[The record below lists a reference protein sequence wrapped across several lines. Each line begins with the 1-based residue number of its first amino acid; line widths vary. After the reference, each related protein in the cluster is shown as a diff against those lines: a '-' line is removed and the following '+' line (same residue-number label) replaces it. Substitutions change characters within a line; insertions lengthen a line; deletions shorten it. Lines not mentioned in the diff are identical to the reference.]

1 MSGDRHQRRLRFG
14 ATVAAVG
21 GRDEWRD
28 TVRRVESSGFS
39 VLTVMDHLSSAG
51 VWGPLVAAHE
61 AAPSLRLGTVVLNGD
76 LWNPSLLAREAAT
89 VDRLTDGAL
98 ELGVGAGWDE
108 RDYRATGVE
117 REAPTVRIPR
127 LAEALE
133 ILRTVFAGEP
143 LAFDGEHYHVD
154 GGEPWPAPAQA
165 RLPILVGG
173 GARPIL
179 ELAGRRADIVSIHR
193 NLVAGV
199 AASWSQEVDG
209 EGRFAD
215 AVARRIG
222 WVRDAAGPRFETLE
236 LHAIVLKAIVTPR
249 RDEVAATLAEGHALS
264 PEAILESP
272 HYLIGTVDQI
282 AETLLAR
289 RERWG
294 ISYWTIVA
302 GNDLEAFAPV
312 ARRLTGT

>member
-1 MSGDRHQRRLRFG
+1 M
-14 ATVAAVG
+14 
-21 GRDEWRD
+21 
-28 TVRRVESSGFS
+28 RRVEASGFS
-39 VLTVMDHLSSAG
+39 VLTVMDHLNSAG

-76 LWNPSLLAREAAT
+76 LWNPSLVAREAAT

-98 ELGVGAGWDE
+98 ELGLGAGWDE
-108 RDYRATGVE
+108 RDYRAVGVA
-117 REAPTVRIPR
+117 REAPAVRIPR

-133 ILRTVFAGEP
+133 ILTAVFSGER
-143 LAFDGEHYHVD
+143 LAFEGEHYRVD
-154 GGEPWPAPAQA
+154 GGEPWPVPAQA

-179 ELAGRRADIVSIHR
+179 ELAARRADIVSIHR
-193 NLVAGV
+193 NLVGGV
-199 AASWSQEVDG
+199 AASWSVEVDAD
-209 EGRFAD
+209 GRFVD

-222 WVRDAAGPRFETLE
+222 WVRDAAGPRFDALE

-249 RDEVAATLAEGHALS
+249 RDEVAAALAEGHALS

-272 HYLIGTVDQI
+272 HYLVGTIDEI
-282 AETLLAR
+282 ADVLAAR

-302 GNDLEAFAPV
+302 GNDLAAIAPV
-312 ARRLTGT
+312 VERLTGT